1 MNKHILITSISSK
14 VPLINCVL
22 ESKNKFDKSI
32 KVYGADISFE
42 VVGKYF
48 IDEFYLMPKLI
59 DLNINEFIEY
69 CLKNKIKYI
78 IPTRDEDVLYYA
90 SFKDE
95 FLKKDIHIFSADY
108 GIVKRCFDKFLFVKE
123 NGIDFNIKTSL
134 EIDKLDG
141 IKKFVVKDRFGS
153 GSKDLGLDLEYGEA
167 LDFSKNIKEPIFQE
181 FIKGEEYSI
190 DAFLDMK
197 NNFVGSIIRK
207 REIIQNGEAVVTCSV
222 DDKILEEKIKI
233 FLIKNQIIGHSITQ
247 VIKKENDYFLVECNT
262 RFGGA
267 STLSYKMGLES
278 FYWFLCEVNNK
289 SFKYVRNDKNLRQIR
304 FPKDIYF
311 EC

>member
-141 IKKFVVKDRFGS
+141 IKKFVVKNRFGS

-167 LDFSKNIKEPIFQE
+167 LDFQ
-181 FIKGEEYSI
+181 
-190 DAFLDMK
+190 
-197 NNFVGSIIRK
+197 
-207 REIIQNGEAVVTCSV
+207 
-222 DDKILEEKIKI
+222 KILKS
-233 FLIKNQIIGHSITQ
+233 Q
-247 VIKKENDYFLVECNT
+247 
-262 RFGGA
+262 
-267 STLSYKMGLES
+267 
-278 FYWFLCEVNNK
+278 
-289 SFKYVRNDKNLRQIR
+289 SFKNL
-304 FPKDIYF
+304 
-311 EC
+311 